1 MKIGFEK
8 KDFEEFECGL
18 LIVPCIKGRVPEKIA
33 PLLKDAGA
41 EKDFEGTRGQGFL
54 LPSPSRHYKRV
65 LLLGLGKEG
74 KLRIDDYRAAG
85 GRGFAKAASLSI
97 EKCAVWID
105 EKTELEHIKIAQ
117 AFVEGFLLRS
127 LKLGLYKTK
136 KKAEKNEEPEAEEG
150 EEEDDSKVKELTVLC
165 REDVSRGVKEGAV
178 LAEAQNYARL
188 LDQEPANIMT
198 PQRMADEALILAKKY
213 GMDCRV
219 LGSGDLEKEG
229 MWGLL
234 AVGRGSAQGPVFVK
248 MTYNEGKNLP
258 QIALVGKAVTFDS
271 GGICIKPSKGMV
283 AMKYDK
289 SGALVL
295 MGVMKALAELKVP
308 VCATLYFGA
317 VENMPDGNATK
328 PGDVIKAF
336 NGKTIE
342 IVDTDAEGRVCLA
355 DAVSYAAS
363 KKPELIIDVATLT
376 GAVSVIL
383 GRHGAG
389 IMGTDEKAIELMR
402 KCSEQVYE
410 RVWPL
415 PLWDEYF
422 EMIKSDIADVRNI
435 GSDKGEAGTITAAMF
450 IKEFTEGVP
459 WVHLDI
465 ASVDLMESPTAY
477 LQKGPSGKGVRL
489 ITQFVREWAHG
500 KGVQ

>member
-1 MKIGFEK
+1 MPDCKHHSVRK
-8 KDFEEFECGL
+8 EERGE
-18 LIVPCIKGRVPEKIA
+18 
-33 PLLKDAGA
+33 D
-41 EKDFEGTRGQGFL
+41 EG
-54 LPSPSRHYKRV
+54 
-65 LLLGLGKEG
+65 EG
-74 KLRIDDYRAAG
+74 K
-85 GRGFAKAASLSI
+85 
-97 EKCAVWID
+97 V
-105 EKTELEHIKIAQ
+105 
-117 AFVEGFLLRS
+117 
-127 LKLGLYKTK
+127 
-136 KKAEKNEEPEAEEG
+136 N
-150 EEEDDSKVKELTVLC
+150 ELTVLC
-165 REDVSRGVKEGAV
+165 REDVSRGVKEGVV

-219 LGSGDLEKEG
+219 FGSGDLEKEG
-229 MWGLL
+229 MWSLL
-234 AVGRGSAQGPVFVK
+234 AVGRGSAQSPVFVK
-248 MTYNEGKNLP
+248 ISYNEGKNLP
-258 QIALVGKAVTFDS
+258 KIALVGKAVTFDT
-271 GGICIKPSKGMV
+271 GGICLKPAKGMV
-283 AMKYDK
+283 PMKYDK
-289 SGALVL
+289 TGALVL

-328 PGDVIKAF
+328 PGDVVKAY

-342 IVDTDAEGRVCLA
+342 IVDTDAEGRLCLA

-383 GRHGAG
+383 GKYGAG
-389 IMGTDEKAIELMR
+389 VMGTDEKAIDLMR

-422 EMIKSDIADVRNI
+422 EMIKSDIADVKNL
-435 GSDKGEAGTITAAMF
+435 GSDRGEAGTITAAMF
-450 IKEFTEGVP
+450 IKEFTDGVP

-465 ASVDLMESPTAY
+465 ASVDHMETPTAY
-477 LQKGPSGKGVRL
+477 LQRGPSGKCVRL
-489 ITQFVREWAHG
+489 ITQFVREWAHE
-500 KGVQ
+500 KGAQ